1 MPKCDIP
8 VRVDALFLFQSLC
21 MWQSMWLHCVCKVW
35 ASHLRRGLRSHH
47 SIVDF
52 FLGLL
57 GSRFSVIGS
66 RKSKSECIFGIY
78 ARCTFQNT
86 RNFFLGFLCGVFQ
99 WNPLAPTWF
108 LKNRDLLWEFRVGE
122 FLAKIKICT
131 VRCSNACVMIVL
143 LIPFVLWENSSKIM
157 RTCLSGWSAF
167 QISRSCS
174 TSAVHTLRVSLVP
187 YSHYNPWC
195 ILCNSGVLDRM

>member
-8 VRVDALFLFQSLC
+8 VRVDALFLLQSLC

-86 RNFFLGFLCGVFQ
+86 RKFFSGVFVRRFSVKSSGAHMIFEKSRFTMGIPGWRVFSENQ
-99 WNPLAPTWF
+99 DMHCEM
-108 LKNRDLLWEFRVGE
+108 LKRLCYDCI
-122 FLAKIKICT
+122 ADSI
-131 VRCSNACVMIVL
+131 
-143 LIPFVLWENSSKIM
+143 
-157 RTCLSGWSAF
+157 
-167 QISRSCS
+167 RS
-174 TSAVHTLRVSLVP
+174 L
-187 YSHYNPWC
+187 
-195 ILCNSGVLDRM
+195 GK